1 MDSIEQS
8 LREASAPPLGKPQSF
23 KDRIQPGSHVS
34 HKAQGQWV
42 AREAADTD
50 NDEDNTDDFIYRV
63 IKTHN
68 VSKPQHLPRKN
79 ESPEGTGRRDQ

>member
-1 MDSIEQS
+1 M
-8 LREASAPPLGKPQSF
+8 
-23 KDRIQPGSHVS
+23 
-34 HKAQGQWV
+34 

-68 VSKPQHLPRKN
+68 VGKPQHLPRRN
-79 ESPEGTGRRDQ
+79 ESPEGTGRRDQRGGWVLWGRQRGRREKQISDTILVQILT